1 MSLGCVI
8 ETTLLLTPVYFASM
22 LCCHEV
28 MVMDL
33 VKLALVLH
41 ITAEQVWE

>member
-8 ETTLLLTPVYFASM
+8 ETTPLLIPVHFSLV
-22 LCCHEV
+22 LCCHKV
-28 MVMDL
+28 MVIDL
-33 VKLALVLH
+33 VRLALVLH